1 MTKLLMLTF
10 AVALIGVAADAKPNC
25 KKGVPCG
32 NTCIQAGMTCHMTTP
47 TPAPTPSSTPP
58 KCVTG
63 KLCGNT
69 CIKATETCHKP

>member
-10 AVALIGVAADAKPNC
+10 AIALIGGSADGKPNC

-32 NTCIQAGMTCHMTTP
+32 NTCIQAGMTCHMTAP
-47 TPAPTPSSTPP
+47 TPAPPP
-58 KCVTG
+58 KCVNG